1 MPSSTTAEPSR
12 MREPELTLPQLP
24 QSASASRVCL
34 CRSVTDFHGQQLV
47 DAPAIEIDDLEAPT
61 LYLDAIADIRY
72 PAELAEQEAC
82 NRLVVTGHRQ
92 LEPEQRSKLDGR
104 HPPRDQI
111 RTVVASDGRRFRR
124 TLLGV
129 KTADDRFQDVCTGH
143 HALEHAIFVMDQPH
157 MDGGVAQDG
166 DDVPRIEKLR
176 NDRRRA
182 DQLGDIRRL
191 LRQIAI

>member
-47 DAPAIEIDDLEAPT
+47 YAPAIEIDDLEAPT

-72 PAELAEQEAC
+72 PAELAEQKAC
-82 NRLVVTGHRQ
+82 NRLVVTGGRQ
-92 LEPEQRSKLDGR
+92 FEPEERGKLDGG

-111 RTVVASDGRRFRR
+111 RPVFAPDGRRFRR
-124 TLLGV
+124 PLLRM
-129 KTADDRFQDVCTGH
+129 KTSDDRLQNVRTGH
-143 HALEHAIFVMDQPH
+143 HALERAIFVMDQPH
-157 MDGGVAQDG
+157 MDGGVAQDS
-166 DDVPRIEKLR
+166 DDIPRIEKFR

-182 DQLGDIRRL
+182 DQLGDVRRL